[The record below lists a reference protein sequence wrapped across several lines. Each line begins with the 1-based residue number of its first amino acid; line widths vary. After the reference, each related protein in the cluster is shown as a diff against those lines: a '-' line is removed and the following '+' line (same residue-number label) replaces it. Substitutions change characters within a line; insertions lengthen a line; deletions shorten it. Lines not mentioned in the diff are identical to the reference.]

1 MTDFNDSDDS
11 IPWAGNMF
19 NMFPPPAPRRD
30 PNGIPYPANAVFD
43 IANFTVTIRN
53 DKNPDQFQKVFETL
67 NIGTTDK
74 VLFNSEQQ
82 CFEKNYRTIDQ
93 VYLLVENIIS
103 AIWCIEEA
111 NHTPSGE
118 FSVSIHRTQNN
129 MTKYIKIVY
138 NNQDDVM
145 ELFNKYCGESIKKEV
160 RFGLRL

>member
-11 IPWAGNMF
+11 ITWAGNMF
-19 NMFPPPAPRRD
+19 DMFPPRRD
-30 PNGIPYPANAVFD
+30 PNGIPYPANVVFD
-43 IANFTVTIRN
+43 IADFTVTIRN
-53 DKNPDQFQKVFETL
+53 DKNPDQFQKVFENL
-67 NIGTTDK
+67 NIKITDK

-82 CFEKNYRTIDQ
+82 CFEKDYRTIDQ

-103 AIWCIEEA
+103 AIWWIEEA

-118 FSVSIHRTQNN
+118 FRVSIHRTQNN

-145 ELFNKYCGESIKKEV
+145 KLFNKYCGESIKKEV